1 MINQSLATLNR
12 RRMRVRAKVS
22 GTPARPRLSV
32 KITLMHVAAQIIDD
46 TTGRTLASATTIGS
60 KDAKGT
66 MTAKA
71 VWVGEQIA
79 AAAKLK
85 KIKQVVFD
93 RNGRIY
99 HGRLSAL
106 ADAARGAGLEF

>member
-1 MINQSLATLNR
+1 MINQTLATLNR
-12 RRMRVRAKVS
+12 RRKRVRAKVS

-32 KITLMHVAAQIIDD
+32 KITLTQVTAQVIDD
-46 TTGRTLASATTIGS
+46 TTGKTLAYVSTVGS
-60 KDAKGT
+60 DAKGN

-71 VWVGEQIA
+71 TWAGEHIA
-79 AAAKLK
+79 AAAKAK

-99 HGRLSAL
+99 HGRLHAL
-106 ADAARGAGLEF
+106 AEAARGAGLEF